1 MNIWHEMSDSR
12 IRPDNFAAVI
22 EIPKGSKAKYEMDK
36 QTGMLK
42 LDRILFTATH
52 YPQNYGFIP
61 RTYGDDNDPLDVLV
75 ICSEPIIPMT
85 LVQCFPIGMISM
97 LDCGKNDEKILAVP
111 FGDPTFGKSGTIEE
125 LPQHI
130 FTEIE
135 HFFSVYKQLEHKETN
150 VETVRGRDDAIAAV
164 ETAITNYHRIF
175 GGGDH

>member
-12 IRPDNFAAVI
+12 VQPDNFTVVI

-36 QTGMLK
+36 QTGMLR

-61 RTYGDDNDPLDVLV
+61 RTYGDDRDPLDVLV
-75 ICSEPIIPMT
+75 LCSEPIVPMT

-97 LDCGKNDEKILAVP
+97 SDSGKHDEKIIAVP
-111 FGDPTFGKSGTIEE
+111 FGDPTYGNSVTLEQ

-130 FTEIE
+130 FDEIE
-135 HFFSVYKQLEHKETN
+135 HFFSVYKQLEGKETS
-150 VETVRGRDDAIAAV
+150 VEKQCGREEALAAIEAA
-164 ETAITNYHRIF
+164 IRNYHRMF
-175 GGGDH
+175 GGET